1 MQKICNVNNN
11 KYLEAKELEYYRAV
25 LKSFDKTVLNGKID
39 FNMPKDI
46 EFSLKKENKSLVYS
60 TNTIKR

>member
-1 MQKICNVNNN
+1 MKKICNVNNN

-39 FNMPKDI
+39 FNIPKDI
-46 EFSLKKENKSLVYS
+46 EVSLKKENKSLVYS